1 MGKRAVGIKKHRVF
15 ISILLWAL
23 FIVVTLICLLDW
35 WYYASQDRFKYLNE
49 NVIEAEATI
58 VSYHYDSASSSDHT
72 YNWITVYEYK
82 SEWGTVYRGRYALYT
97 RESWA
102 KATIGKKIKIYV
114 DPNSDW
120 SDDIFPTYNY
130 EQAFKRAVIS
140 CFPVPIVLYLWIYRC
155 IYRNAINKKILK
167 KYYGI
172 CYRNDLRYS
181 RQYGP
186 IDLNNT
192 IMFTPPTDMVKTGEV
207 TKVWRWIVC
216 YVKVKYQDV
225 RGKTKE
231 KWARAWFT
239 HKEAKFLKQ
248 KKFINIIPYK
258 KTYGI
263 FEEMPLYKETTKV

>member
-1 MGKRAVGIKKHRVF
+1 MEKRAVGIKKHRVF

-23 FIVVTLICLLDW
+23 FIAFMLTCLFMW
-35 WYYASQDRFKYLNE
+35 WDYASQDRYKYLNE
-49 NVIEAEATI
+49 NVIEVEATI
-58 VSYHYDSASSSDHT
+58 IDYKLGDRGSHGSNLHDYHPY
-72 YNWITVYEYK
+72 YYWFNVCEYK
-82 SEWGTVYRGRYALYT
+82 SEWGTVYRDTRGVYAT
-97 RESWA
+97 KDAA
-102 KATIGKKIKIYV
+102 KAQMGKKVKLFI

-120 SDDIFPTYNY
+120 CAIYRPTYNY
-130 EQAFKRAVIS
+130 ERALRNAIIW

-155 IYRNAINKKILK
+155 IYRNATNKKILK

-186 IDLNNT
+186 IDLDNT
-192 IMFTPPTDMVKTGEV
+192 IMFTPPKDMVKTGEV
-207 TKVWRWIVC
+207 TKVWKWIVC
-216 YVKVKYQDV
+216 YVKVKYEDERV
-225 RGKTKE
+225 ETRE

-258 KTYGI
+258 NTYGI
-263 FEEMPLYKETTKV
+263 FEEMPL